1 MGSVRSP
8 SRMVFRLSGLR
19 GADVRFAKRTV
30 GRLRRDQR
38 GFTLI
43 ELITALGML
52 LIVITALSGVL
63 ISATNIEADMNRRFS
78 SQINARIALDQLRR
92 EIHCAISVS
101 PIAPAV
107 SVAQGVTIVLG
118 SRCPSATGG
127 TTVSWCTSGSGT
139 RWALYRE
146 VGPTCS
152 SASPRKAVDYLT
164 DGNVFTFTNQSTSS
178 LAYVSVALSVNTNSA
193 SGEID
198 YRLTDDI
205 VLRNSTRA

>member
-1 MGSVRSP
+1 VR
-8 SRMVFRLSGLR
+8 L
-19 GADVRFAKRTV
+19 AKRTV
-30 GRLRRDQR
+30 GRLRGDER

-63 ISATNIEADMNRRFS
+63 ISATNIEADLNRRFS

-92 EIHCAISVS
+92 EIHCASSVT
-101 PIAPAV
+101 PIPPAT
-107 SVAQGVTIVLG
+107 SVATGFTIVLG

-146 VGPTCS
+146 VGATCS
-152 SASPRKAVDYLT
+152 TSGKKAADYLT
-164 DGNVFTFTNQSTSS
+164 DGNVFTFTDQSTSN
-178 LAYVSVALSVNTNSA
+178 LAYLSVALFVNTNPA
-193 SGEID
+193 SGEVD